1 MRDPTLPGDSPV
13 FEATKT
19 ASTVEFQRDP
29 HPGTTR
35 YLVVEGPGLLVLFPK
50 DGDITRSAPV
60 ERVEELGVPGAPDR
74 DAHIKRAFD
83 ALASR
88 VRSSAWTTSD
98 TPYTDLTDT
107 LRTLSN
113 DPAVAAD
120 VAAYLAANPAVE
132 NAVEMLFTAISMS
145 ARAQWDAAP
154 TAIRGVVAR
163 GWFLG
168 RWLPTFLVLD
178 GPILR
183 FLNGPAFRRHDGSAP
198 LLRSVRAFFDTRDF
212 MLLRHCLA
220 HWSFSWVVDNDDSA
234 VVGFGK
240 SASGPVRATR
250 LEADAFHIVTFALVE
265 ALDEVF
271 IRPHRS
277 KFSAGPS
284 SSPTR

>member
-1 MRDPTLPGDSPV
+1 MRDQPLPDDATV

-19 ASTVEFQRDP
+19 ASTLELQRDP
-29 HPGTTR
+29 HPETTR

-50 DGDITRSAPV
+50 DGDISRPAPI
-60 ERVEELGVPGAPDR
+60 ERVDELGVPGPPDR
-74 DAHIKRAFD
+74 DGHIRRAFVD
-83 ALASR
+83 LASR
-88 VRSSAWTTSD
+88 VRPSAWTTSN
-98 TPYTDLTDT
+98 TPYTDLTET
-107 LRTLSN
+107 LRTLAA

-120 VAAYLAANPAVE
+120 VAAYLAENPAVE

-198 LLRSVRAFFDTRDF
+198 LLRSVRAFFETRDF

-234 VVGFGK
+234 VVGYGK
-240 SASGPVRATR
+240 SASETVRATR

-271 IRPHRS
+271 IRSHRS
-277 KFSAGPS
+277 KIRSTTP
-284 SSPTR
+284 